1 MDDSIDI
8 FSYIKGLA
16 RRIWLI
22 MIVFVAGSFVA
33 AAVAYV
39 LPPVFASTAR
49 ILVESQQIPPD
60 MAKTTVRQSVAER
73 LEVIQQR
80 LLARNNVLDIIDRF
94 GLFSDRDDMTLSE
107 KVDRVRNSTTFE
119 SISFNSNPRTRDAS
133 EVSAFTITY
142 KATDAQLATRVTNE
156 LVTTVLEQNLASRSR
171 RASETSEFFHQD
183 VDRLSRQLLDLETQI
198 AKYKDENE
206 AALPDSYEFRLE
218 QVAALQ
224 GRQFEGEKRR
234 IALEER
240 RRILRQAI
248 ENGFQSDAPQTPDEV
263 QLAKLRQLLVQKRS
277 TFAPTHPEIVALE
290 ASIAALETSLAAK
303 PAAVAADVITP
314 PDTTGAITRLTSAR
328 AQAQLE
334 LIDRELGLIAEQ
346 SAATDKQIKDLEASL
361 AKTPQVELQINAF
374 QRQYENLQ
382 IQYQNAVLKLAEAE
396 TGNRLEVNR
405 QAERFEVI
413 EQAQVPSEPIA
424 PKRMAIAVA
433 GSGASLMLGLALAF
447 MLEFNNPAIRTGRDL
462 ERCLQLRPV
471 VTVPYLRTRGE
482 RRRRLAKWLIQIGL
496 LVAGVAVALWA
507 IDQYVLPLEALWS
520 RALERSGLADI
531 IRAIQARLA

>member
-22 MIVFVAGSFVA
+22 LIIFVAGSFVA

-49 ILVESQQIPPD
+49 ILVESQQIPSD

-73 LEVIQQR
+73 LEEIRQR
-80 LLARNNVLDIIDRF
+80 LLTRSNLLSIIDRF
-94 GLFSDRDDMTLSE
+94 GLFADRDDMTLSE
-107 KVDRVRNSTTFE
+107 KVDRVRSSTTFE
-119 SISFNSNPRTRDAS
+119 SISFDIGSRRRDQSGVAG
-133 EVSAFTITY
+133 FTISYT
-142 KATDAQLATRVTNE
+142 ATNAQLAARVANE
-156 LVTTVLEQNLASRSR
+156 LVTMVLEQNLASRSR
-171 RASETSEFFHQD
+171 RASETSEFFRQE
-183 VDRLSRQLLDLETQI
+183 VDRLSRQLLDLEAQI
-198 AKYKDENE
+198 AKFKDENE
-206 AALPDSYEFRLE
+206 AALPDSYEFRLS

-224 GRQFEGEKRR
+224 ERQFEGEKRR
-234 IALEER
+234 IGLEEQR
-240 RRILRQAI
+240 RNLQRAI
-248 ENGFQSDAPQTPDEV
+248 ENGFETDAPQTPDEI

-277 TFAPTHPEIVALE
+277 TFAPTHPEVVALE

-303 PAAVAADVITP
+303 PTAVAADDQPV
-314 PDTTGAITRLTSAR
+314 DTTSATARLTSAR

-334 LIDRELGLIAEQ
+334 LMDRELALIAEQ
-346 SAATDKQIKDLEASL
+346 RTATDKQIKALEVSL
-361 AKTPQVELQINAF
+361 ARTPQVELQLNAF
-374 QRQYENLQ
+374 QRKYENLQ
-382 IQYQNAVLKLAEAE
+382 TQYQSAVLKLAEAE

-413 EQAQVPSEPIA
+413 EQAQVPSQPIA
-424 PKRMAIAVA
+424 PKRMAIAA
-433 GSGASLMLGLALAF
+433 GGSGFSLMLGLAMAF
-447 MLEFNNPAIRTGRDL
+447 MLEITNPAIRTGRDL
-462 ERCLQLRPV
+462 ERRLQLRPV

-482 RRRRLAKWLIQIGL
+482 RRRRLAKWLIQIVL